1 MPSPFSATRLRRSAS
16 FHRLTGISVETFDTM
31 LGQLRGP
38 WDAAQRAKVKDGRPH
53 DIGGLEDHL
62 LVMLLYYRCYVT
74 QEFLGY
80 FYRVN
85 RSAICRAIKRAEAVV
100 QPLYAVRRDPQ
111 LNRREAE
118 AIIIDCTE
126 QPIQRPQDDATQRAH
141 YSGKKKRHTLK
152 TEYVVTGAGRIAAIS
167 ASHPGS
173 RHDLAIRRQG
183 TKLPERARVYADSA
197 YQGYDKEH
205 PNIDFP
211 YKKPKGG
218 ELAAD
223 EKQYNRGLGSFRV
236 GVEHRIGRCKR
247 FRIVSERYRN
257 PRRTHHTKTSIVAG
271 LVNIE
276 ARFAPF

>member
-1 MPSPFSATRLRRSAS
+1 VPSPFSAARLRRSAS
-16 FHRLTGISVETFDTM
+16 FHRLTGISVGTFNTM
-31 LGQLRGP
+31 LEQLRGP
-38 WDAAQRAKVKDGRPH
+38 WDAAQQAKRKDGRPH

-62 LVMLLYYRCYVT
+62 LVMLVYYRCYVT
-74 QEFLGY
+74 QEFIGY
-80 FYRVN
+80 FYNVN
-85 RSAICRAIKRAEAVV
+85 RSAICRAIKRTEAVV
-100 QPLYAVRRDPQ
+100 KSLYAVRRDPK
-111 LNRREAE
+111 LSRRDAE

-126 QPIQRPQDDATQRAH
+126 QPIQRPRDDATQKAH

-152 TEYVVTGAGRIAAIS
+152 TEYVVTREGRIAALS
-167 ASHPGS
+167 ESHPGS
-173 RHDLAIRRQG
+173 HHDLAIRREAA
-183 TKLPERARVYADSA
+183 KLPKRAHIYADSA

-218 ELAAD
+218 SLDEE
-223 EKQYNRGLGSFRV
+223 EKQYNRGLGSLRV

-257 PRRTHHTKTSIVAG
+257 PLRTHDTKTSIVAG

-276 ARFAPF
+276 AGFMPF

>member
-1 MPSPFSATRLRRSAS
+1 VPSPFSAARLRRSES
-16 FHRLTGISVETFDTM
+16 FQRLTGISVETFDAM

-38 WDAAQRAKVKDGRPH
+38 WDAAQRAKAKEGRPH
-53 DIGGLEDHL
+53 GIGGLEDHL
-62 LVMLLYYRCYVT
+62 VAMLVYYRCYVT

-80 FYRVN
+80 FYRVDK
-85 RSAICRAIKRAEAVV
+85 SAICRAIKRAEAVV
-100 QPLYAVRRDPQ
+100 KPLYAVARKPK
-111 LNRREAE
+111 LSRREAE

-126 QPIQRPQDDATQRAH
+126 QPVQRPQDDDAQKEH

-152 TEYVVTGAGRIAAIS
+152 TEYVVTRAGRIAAIS
-167 ASHPGS
+167 ESHPGS

-183 TKLPERARVYADSA
+183 AKLPKRAHVYADSA

-205 PNIDFP
+205 RSIDFP

-218 ELAAD
+218 ALDED
-223 EKQYNRGLGSFRV
+223 EKRYNRALGSIRV

-247 FRIVSERYRN
+247 FRIVSEKYRN

-276 ARFAPF
+276 AGFMPF